1 MRTSFSLMPNSCNRR
16 MVRLRCDRRAAAL
29 RSCVTVNC
37 AAIVSARFREH
48 RRPRIRKGTN
58 VFVAVRSWAMVRP
71 SFFPPVSQAELG
83 QEQMTHAGQDQMP
96 LNGNALANPKLIH
109 AQVVLRVLEESL
121 DAPSR
126 EGHQQQ
132 RLDWDSF
139 RRVAQEELE
148 LVG

>member
-29 RSCVTVNC
+29 RSFVSGHC

-96 LNGNALANPKLIH
+96 LNGNVAADLQGVHPQLI
-109 AQVVLRVLEESL
+109 LGILEESL

-132 RLDWDSF
+132 RLYKDTKD
-139 RRVAQEELE
+139 EL
-148 LVG
+148 